1 MSNYANPEVL
11 VDTQWVADHLNDPNV
26 RLVEGDGNS
35 QAYDSGH
42 IPQSIYWD
50 LYRDMLKADNSVVDK
65 ASLEM
70 LLSRSGIDNNTM
82 LVVYG
87 NRNAPAAMAF
97 WFLKVYGHDSLYLMN
112 GGRKKWIDEGR
123 PITTDVPAFAQT
135 TYTAQAPDWS
145 IRAERD
151 FVQESIGEAG
161 RVIIDARNSK
171 EYGGEM
177 FWPATPP
184 EEGERAGHIPGAV
197 HIPFEMV
204 LNEDGTFKSI
214 EELQALYG
222 SKGVTADKHAIVYCT
237 VGGRSCN
244 TWFVLKYLL
253 GYPNVRE
260 YVDSWYEWGRLPN
273 VPIEN

>member
-26 RLVEGDGNS
+26 RLVEVDTYPE
-35 QAYDSGH
+35 AYDSGH
-42 IPQSIYWD
+42 IPGAICWD
-50 LYRDMLKADNSVVDK
+50 IYRDMLKADNSVIDK

-70 LLSRSGIDNNTM
+70 LLARSGIGNNTM
-82 LVVYG
+82 VVVYG

-112 GGRKKWIDEGR
+112 GGRKKWIEESR
-123 PITTDVPAFAQT
+123 PMTTDVPAFATT
-135 TYTAQAPDWS
+135 TYTTQAPDWS

-151 FVQESIGEAG
+151 FVQESIGKAG

-184 EEGERAGHIPGAV
+184 QEGERAGHIPGAV

-204 LNEDGTFKSI
+204 LNEDGTFKSV
-214 EELQALYG
+214 EELQALYS
-222 SKGVTADKHAIVYCT
+222 SKGVTADKHAIAYCT

-253 GYPNVRE
+253 GYPNVQE
-260 YVDSWYEWGRLPN
+260 YVDSWYEWGRLPD
-273 VPIEN
+273 VPIEK

>member
-26 RLVEGDGNS
+26 RLVEVDVNS
-35 QAYDSGH
+35 QAYDSCH
-42 IPQSIYWD
+42 IPGAICWD
-50 LYRDMLKADNSVVDK
+50 IYRDMLKADNSVVDK
-65 ASLEM
+65 ASLET
-70 LLSRSGIDNNTM
+70 LLSRSGIGNNTM
-82 LVVYG
+82 VVVYG
-87 NRNAPAAMAF
+87 NRNAAAAMAF
-97 WFLKVYGHDSLYLMN
+97 WFLKVYDHDILYLMN

-123 PITTDVPAFAQT
+123 PMTTEVPAFAPT
-135 TYTAQAPDWS
+135 TYATQAPDWS
-145 IRAERD
+145 IRAQRD
-151 FVQESIGEAG
+151 FVQESIGKAD
-161 RVIIDARNSK
+161 RVIIDVRNSK

-177 FWPATPP
+177 FWPARPP
-184 EEGERAGHIPGAV
+184 QEGERAGHIPGAV

-222 SKGVTADKHAIVYCT
+222 SKGVTADKHAIAYCT

-260 YVDSWYEWGRLPN
+260 YVDSWYEWGRLPD
-273 VPIEN
+273 VPIEK

>member
-1 MSNYANPEVL
+1 MSNYAYPEVL

-26 RLVEGDGNS
+26 RLVEVDGNT

-42 IPQSIYWD
+42 IPGAICWD
-50 LYRDMLKADNSVVDK
+50 IYRDLLKADNNLVDK
-65 ASLEM
+65 SSLEM
-70 LLSRSGIDNNTM
+70 LLSRSGIGNNTM
-82 LVVYG
+82 VVVYG
-87 NRNAPAAMAF
+87 TPQAAMAF

-112 GGRKKWIDEGR
+112 GGRKKWTDEGR
-123 PITTDVPAFAQT
+123 PMTTDVPAFALT
-135 TYTAQAPDWS
+135 TYATQAPDWS
-145 IRAERD
+145 IRAQRD
-151 FVQESIGEAG
+151 FVQEAIGKTDRA
-161 RVIIDARNSK
+161 IIDVRNSK

-184 EEGERAGHIPGAV
+184 QEGERAGHIPGAV

-214 EELQALYG
+214 EELQTLYG
-222 SKGVTADKHAIVYCT
+222 SKGVIADKHAISYCT

-253 GYPNVRE
+253 GFPNVRE
-260 YVDSWYEWGRLPN
+260 YVDSWYEWGRLPD
-273 VPIEN
+273 VPVEK